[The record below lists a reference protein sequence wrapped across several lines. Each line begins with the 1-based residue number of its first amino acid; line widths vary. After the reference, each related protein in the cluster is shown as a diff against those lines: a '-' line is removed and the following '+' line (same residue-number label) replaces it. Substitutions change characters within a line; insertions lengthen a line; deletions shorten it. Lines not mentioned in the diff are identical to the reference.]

1 MKIATA
7 LRTQTSI
14 RPEFWLYIQMAQS
27 SWMRNI
33 RMCLAW
39 RGKLQKP
46 VIPQA
51 VHKLEVNLKHSLH
64 YIQHIG
70 ASVLELIEICTH
82 TAPTH
87 LPEYLWWVLYG
98 VATTSIVPAV
108 RLLKKSRHLQ
118 EPWYHHLKH
127 IQIWIYCSSPY
138 NLIKQINNQQQLVK
152 QMQ

>member
-7 LRTQTSI
+7 LRKQISI
-14 RPEFWLYIQMAQS
+14 RPEFRLYIQMAQS
-27 SWMRNI
+27 AWMRNI
-33 RMCLAW
+33 PMCLAW

-46 VIPQA
+46 VIAQP
-51 VHKLEVNLKHSLH
+51 VHKLEVNLKKSLH

-70 ASVLELIEICTH
+70 TYFFMLIEICPH

-87 LPEYLWWVLYG
+87 LSEYLWWVLFG

-118 EPWYHHLKH
+118 EPWYHHLKY
-127 IQIWIYCSSPY
+127 IQIWIYCSSPC
-138 NLIKQINNQQQLVK
+138 ISTIIDKTNQ
-152 QMQ
+152 